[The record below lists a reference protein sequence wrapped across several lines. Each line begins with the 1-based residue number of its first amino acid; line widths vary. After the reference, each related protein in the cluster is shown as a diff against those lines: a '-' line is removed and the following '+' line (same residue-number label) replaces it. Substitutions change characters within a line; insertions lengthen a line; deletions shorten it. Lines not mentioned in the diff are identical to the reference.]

1 MINELVKKNRSYRR
15 FHADRLTV
23 AELRSFVESA
33 RLSGSAA
40 NRQRLRFALVTE
52 REMTDRVF
60 ECLRFAAFLTEWS
73 GPAENERPAAY
84 IVMMC
89 KGELDTNLAIDAG
102 IAAQSILL
110 TATEQGIGG
119 CMFRSYDSPRLT
131 AILDRAEG
139 YAPCLVIALGRPSE
153 RVLITEPKD
162 GDLKYYRDADD
173 NHVVP
178 KLSLDEIII

>member
-1 MINELVKKNRSYRR
+1 MIHELVKKNRSYRR
-15 FHADRLTV
+15 FQTDRLTE
-23 AELRSFVESA
+23 AQLRDFVDSA

-40 NRQRLRFALVTE
+40 NRQRLRFALVTDKE
-52 REMTDRVF
+52 TTDKVF
-60 ECLRFAAFLTEWS
+60 ECLRFAAFLTEWK
-73 GPAENERPAAY
+73 GPTETERPAAY

-89 KGELDTNLAIDAG
+89 KGDFDTNLAIDAG

-139 YAPCLVIALGRPSE
+139 YTPCLVIALGKPGE
-153 RVLITEPKD
+153 RVFIVEPKD

-173 NHVVP
+173 NHLVP
-178 KLSLDEIII
+178 KLSLDELII